1 MLVQAPVTYFVA
13 GRTLSLD
20 CEVNSTALSV
30 DQVSWK
36 HEGKWLHNLTRRL
49 GSNVQLII
57 ARITPQQHGIYQCSV
72 FNLSKESQSEDIP
85 HDANVT
91 ILVGGTCTCI

>member
-1 MLVQAPVTYFVA
+1 MQAPVKYVVA

-20 CEVNSTALSV
+20 CEVNSTTLSAGR
-30 DQVSWK
+30 VSWK

-49 GSNVQLII
+49 GTKVRLII
-57 ARITPQQHGIYQCSV
+57 TRITPQQHGIYQCSV
-72 FNLSKESQSEDIP
+72 FNVSKESQDEDFP

-91 ILVGGTCTCI
+91 VLVGGRL